1 MCPLCKDK
9 HVITKDDDD
18 ELITK
23 LNSVSRFGNMR
34 SNTSE
39 PDQIKIAHEQK
50 QLKLEELVLIEDRW
64 YKNKDQS
71 SNK

>member
-1 MCPLCKDK
+1 
-9 HVITKDDDD
+9 VITKDDDD

-23 LNSVSRFGNMR
+23 LNSISCLGNMG

-39 PDQIKIAHEQK
+39 PDQIKIAHEQEH
-50 QLKLEELVLIEDRW
+50 LKLEELVFIEDRW
-64 YKNKDQS
+64 DENKDQS